1 MQNMSVSREYESK
14 FYSSLT
20 TEERRAELKPTAAAS
35 SGGKKEEREE
45 RKKQCSLPQRMISLC
60 NLELIPALKQGF
72 SKV

>member
-1 MQNMSVSREYESK
+1 MSISTECESK
-14 FYSSLT
+14 FYISLT

-35 SGGKKEEREE
+35 SGR
-45 RKKQCSLPQRMISLC
+45 RKKGRKRGEKKQDSLPQRMISLC